1 MLVHVRLAVL
11 AFVVLAGCGYPA
23 LECDPDRAGELA
35 FGYHLSGGFWAS
47 SSTLANG
54 TEFLLIDGACQ
65 YWAHG
70 ARPSELVTGTLDAA
84 LLAEINDELL
94 TGPWEA
100 IDGVANP
107 PCCDGAVVG
116 LGRDEIRAFDATGLA
131 GEFESLSATSH
142 RWAEAALGPRHARD
156 RRADPARARPAS
168 LPRPARVP
176 PPTGVREWP
185 LATPLA
191 EALAPPLTIGSVV
204 LTGTDAALVRTTRGG
219 WFVDGETTAAFYV
232 IDVVPFADETGCL
245 RPLFSESCWV
255 RSVGF

>member
-142 RWAEAALGPRHARD
+142 RWAERLSDLGTPVTDGPIRLELDLRPYPD
-156 RRADPARARPAS
+156 LPASHRRPAS
-168 LPRPARVP
+168 GSGRSRPRSPKHWR
-176 PPTGVREWP
+176 R
-185 LATPLA
+185 L
-191 EALAPPLTIGSVV
+191 
-204 LTGTDAALVRTTRGG
+204 
-219 WFVDGETTAAFYV
+219 
-232 IDVVPFADETGCL
+232 
-245 RPLFSESCWV
+245 
-255 RSVGF
+255 